1 MSVLKY
7 TNDIDEIEDEI
18 ENEIEEENK
27 MTSNTTITMQ
37 PPKLR
42 IAVCGPAKS
51 GKTHL
56 LNAIEE
62 SYLARFENPLRHYM
76 HMNKSLAHG
85 LSNFEFTTDAFAVQ
99 TRDYLA
105 ECGTESCPDYYPDAY
120 LRTCLDEL
128 NDHDLILVEDVR
140 HYWEYEV
147 LKQYGFLILYMSTP
161 NDMRHKRSTDITE
174 RNFMWTKHEMCL
186 TNIKWDYNDA
196 YVTKSDTEHRMKFD
210 LVVNHT
216 GPFGAQ
222 LWELLMNR
230 VIRKSFEKQ

>member
-7 TNDIDEIEDEI
+7 TNDIDEIEDK
-18 ENEIEEENK
+18 IEEEDNN

-42 IAVCGPAKS
+42 IAVCGPAKA
-51 GKTHL
+51 GKTFL

-76 HMNKSLAHG
+76 HMNKSLAHETR
-85 LSNFEFTTDAFAVQ
+85 NFEFTTDAFAVQ

-105 ECGTESCPDYYPDAY
+105 ECGTESCPDAY
-120 LRTCLDEL
+120 LRSCLDEL

-140 HYWEYEV
+140 HHWEYEV

-174 RNFMWTKHEMCL
+174 RNFMWTKHEQCL
-186 TNIKWDYNDA
+186 TNLKWDCNDS
-196 YVTKSDTEHRMKFD
+196 YVTKSDQEHRIYFD
-210 LVVNHT
+210 LVVYHNDQ
-216 GPFGAQ
+216 FAAEI
-222 LWELLMNR
+222 WDRLMKR
-230 VIRKSFEKQ
+230 VRS

>member
-1 MSVLKY
+1 MSVIRY
-7 TNDIDEIEDEI
+7 VS
-18 ENEIEEENK
+18 EEEEINGIEK
-27 MTSNTTITMQ
+27 EEQIQTQSNETIIMQQ

-42 IAVCGPAKS
+42 VAVCGPAKA
-51 GKTHL
+51 GKTYL

-85 LSNFEFTTDAFAVQ
+85 LSNFEFATDAFAVQ

-105 ECGTESCPDYYPDAY
+105 ECGTESCPDDY
-120 LRTCLDEL
+120 LRSCLDEL

-140 HYWEYEV
+140 HHWEYQV
-147 LKQYGFLILYMSTP
+147 LKEYGFLILYMSTP
-161 NDMRHKRSTDITE
+161 DDMRHKRSTDITE
-174 RNFMWTKHEMCL
+174 RNFMWTKHEICL

-196 YVTKSDTEHRMKFD
+196 YVTKSNTEHRMKFD

-216 GPFGAQ
+216 GPFKAD

-230 VIRKSFEKQ
+230 VQS

>member
-7 TNDIDEIEDEI
+7 TNDIDEIE
-18 ENEIEEENK
+18 NEIEEDNNI
-27 MTSNTTITMQ
+27 TSNTTITMQ

-42 IAVCGPAKS
+42 IAVCGPAKA
-51 GKTHL
+51 GKTFL
-56 LNAIEE
+56 LNAIEQN
-62 SYLARFENPLRHYM
+62 YLERFENPLRHYM
-76 HMNKSLAHG
+76 HMNKSLAHETT
-85 LSNFEFTTDAFAVQ
+85 NFEFTTDTFAVQ

-105 ECGTESCPDYYPDAY
+105 ECGTAVATDAY
-120 LRTCLDEL
+120 LRSCLDEL

-140 HYWEYEV
+140 HHWEYEV
-147 LKQYGFLILYMSTP
+147 LKEYGFLILYMSTP

-174 RNFMWTKHEMCL
+174 RNFMWTKHEVCL

-196 YVTKSDTEHRMKFD
+196 YVTKSNTEHKMQFD

-216 GPFGAQ
+216 EPFGAD

-230 VIRKSFEKQ
+230 VRS